1 MSEVPNCSFLEKPN
15 DEGICKIDLKNPFLI
30 IILVTVALIGVIIL
44 SAVVSRLVRKPI
56 PRSGVYVEPDT
67 RFVTR
72 SDTSSII
79 DSVSSRP
86 MRGQAVRA
94 LRAAPPGTSS
104 QRINQVGMPYAEYT
118 PDLTSRQGYIAI
130 PIDHTVPPPPPLEI
144 PQYPQTPFLSR
155 GRTGMTLADMKYVE
169 PEPVTFN
176 ETLLREY
183 EAMSAD
189 AAGIDAKNALVAS
202 SGIPEATLMRRL
214 KAARRARADEN

>member
-30 IILVTVALIGVIIL
+30 IILVIVAVIGVIVL
-44 SAVVSRLVRKPI
+44 SAVVLRLARKPK
-56 PRSGVYVEPDT
+56 PRVVAIVQPDT
-67 RFVTR
+67 QFVTR
-72 SDTSSII
+72 PDTSSII

-86 MRGQAVRA
+86 MPGQAVRA
-94 LRAAPPGTSS
+94 LRVAPPGTSS
-104 QRINQVGMPYAEYT
+104 ECIHQVGMPPVAYT

-155 GRTGMTLADMKYVE
+155 GRTGMTLAGLTYVE
-169 PEPVTFN
+169 PEPVTLN

-183 EAMSAD
+183 EQAD

-214 KAARRARADEN
+214 QAARRARADEN